1 MRPRYVVAV
10 LFAVLAFYGAAVI
23 FVRLVDVA
31 VRLLR

>member
-1 MRPRYVVAV
+1 MRAAFAV
-10 LFAVLAFYGAAVI
+10 LFAVAVFYAAAVI

>member
-1 MRPRYVVAV
+1 MRVAVAV
-10 LFAVLAFYGAAVI
+10 LFAVAVFYAAAVF